1 MKKLPVIEAS
11 GNNYDIGFT
20 IGQKLRK
27 QMKKL
32 IGMERVD
39 YRKMSGKP
47 LSYYSEKIRRIVGVT
62 EKYFPGYIEEL
73 LGIAEGSRFDF
84 NTLFAIGCE
93 DDLIFNCTSVAGFS
107 KEGIILGHNEDWF
120 RDHLKSLYICR
131 IEQKGKPDSI
141 SLSYV
146 GHLPGF
152 SVGFNSA
159 GCARTENSIS
169 AKVIYKRKLPLQFLM
184 RACLDVRK
192 YSELVRIVSIRDK
205 MIGGNSLIAFN
216 NKIFDIEFLPKG
228 YAMIKGKNYL
238 SHTNHIVS
246 SRLRFKEMCHSRDSV
261 WRLNRANELLEK
273 NEFNFNLVKRILSDH
288 KHRPF
293 SICCH
298 EFEQKGKE
306 RYCTMASVIV
316 KIDRKEFFVAHGNPC
331 EAEYVKYCL

>member
-1 MKKLPVIEAS
+1 MKKLPFIEAS
-11 GNNYDIGFT
+11 GNNYDIGFA
-20 IGQKLRK
+20 IGERLHK
-27 QMKKL
+27 QMRRLVGIEEK
-32 IGMERVD
+32 D
-39 YRKMSGKP
+39 YVEVSGKP
-47 LSYYSEKIRRIVGVT
+47 LQYYAKKIRQIVGVT
-62 EKYFPGYIEEL
+62 EKYFPKYTEEL
-73 LGIAEGSRFDF
+73 LGMAEGSGVDF

-93 DDLIFNCTSVAGFS
+93 DDLIFNCTSIAGFS
-107 KEGIILGHNEDWF
+107 REGIILGHNEDWF

-159 GCARTENSIS
+159 GCAHTENSIS
-169 AKVIYKRKLPLQFLM
+169 AKRIYKRKLPLQFLM

-192 YSELVRIVSIRDK
+192 YSGLIRVVSIRDK
-205 MIGGNSLIAFN
+205 MIGGNSLVAFN

-228 YAMIKGKNYL
+228 YATIKSKNYL
-238 SHTNHIVS
+238 AHTNHIIS
-246 SRLRFKEMCHSRDSV
+246 KKIISHERHHDRDSV
-261 WRLNRANELLEK
+261 WRLARANELLEK
-273 NEFNFNLVKRILSDH
+273 NEFSFGLVKKILSDH
-288 KHRPF
+288 KYRPF

-316 KIDRKEFFVAHGNPC
+316 KLNKKEFYVAHGNPC
-331 EAEYVKYCL
+331 ELEYVKYDL